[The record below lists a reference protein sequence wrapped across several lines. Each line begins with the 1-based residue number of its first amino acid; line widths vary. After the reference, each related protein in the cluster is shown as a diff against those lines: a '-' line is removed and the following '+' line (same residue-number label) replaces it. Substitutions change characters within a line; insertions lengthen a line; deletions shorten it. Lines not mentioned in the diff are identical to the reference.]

1 MAIVYE
7 KYLRGKN
14 DRKAGIVKA
23 ESFVE
28 RLRIAEK
35 IRLGRISEGH
45 LIETPVQN
53 RSR

>member
-28 RLRIAEK
+28 RLIELQK
-35 IRLGRISEGH
+35 NLGWEGS
-45 LIETPVQN
+45 LKVI
-53 RSR
+53 